1 VAGKEKPYKVYRG
14 GRVRGPA
21 RPLRDRQQPEQA
33 RDGRQ
38 AEAKAPKQRRPR
50 RWRRTIALTLVFVV
64 VLALVWALLGYLAIR
79 RGVKA
84 SNERLSEPARAALAT
99 PNGSILTNATHTL
112 VLGADAGGTRADRQ
126 GTGRA
131 DSIMLIRT
139 DPDENRIAYLAI
151 PRDLRVDIPGR
162 GADKINASYAYGGPG
177 LAIRTVKAL
186 TGLDIH
192 HVVVV
197 DFGTFKEVI
206 DAVGGITI
214 DNPKPVLSN
223 PFDCPFR
230 GAERCA
236 NFKGWRFKQ
245 GEIHLDGRR
254 ALIYSRIRENQLDR
268 TESDITRGE
277 RQQRVIQGLMDK
289 VVGLY
294 GYLHMPFVGD
304 DLVRPMT
311 TDLSA
316 NELLQ
321 LGWVRKRA
329 ADSKTL
335 RCRLGGD
342 IANGGGISYIQSSE
356 DNALVIAMITGKA
369 APQLPPP
376 GRPFAP
382 GCFVGRAGAG

>member
-1 VAGKEKPYKVYRG
+1 MAGKEKPYKVYRG
-14 GRVRGPA
+14 GRVKGPV
-21 RPLRDRQQPEQA
+21 RPLRDRPEREKGDG
-33 RDGRQ
+33 RDGK
-38 AEAKAPKQRRPR
+38 AKLPKTRRPR
-50 RWRRTIALTLVFVV
+50 RWRRTIVLTLVLLV
-64 VLALVWALLGYLAIR
+64 VLAIVWALLGYLAIR
-79 RGVKA
+79 RGVKD

-139 DPDENRIAYLAI
+139 DPDDNRIAYLSI
-151 PRDLRVDIPGR
+151 PRDLRVEIPGR
-162 GADKINASYAYGGPG
+162 GTDKINASYALGGPG
-177 LAIRTVKAL
+177 LAVQTVKAL
-186 TGLDIH
+186 TGLDVH

-197 DFGTFKEVI
+197 DFGSFREVI
-206 DAVGGITI
+206 DAVDGITI

-236 NFKGWRFKQ
+236 EFKGWRFKQ

-254 ALIYSRIRENQLDR
+254 ALIYSRVRKNQLDPS
-268 TESDITRGE
+268 ESDITRGE
-277 RQQRVIQGLMDK
+277 RQQRVVQGLMDK
-289 VVGLY
+289 VVGPY
-294 GYLHMPFVGD
+294 GYLHMPLIGD

-321 LGWVRKRA
+321 LGWVRRRA
-329 ADSKTL
+329 AASKTL

-342 IANGGGISYIQSSE
+342 AFDSGGSSYIQSSE
-356 DNALVIAMITGKA
+356 DNALVIAMITGRA
-369 APQLPPP
+369 AAQLPAPTGP
-376 GRPFAP
+376 YAP

>member
-1 VAGKEKPYKVYRG
+1 MAGKEKPYKVYRG
-14 GRVRGPA
+14 GRVKGPV
-21 RPLRDRQQPEQA
+21 RPLRDRPEPRKA
-33 RDGRQ
+33 TDGRD
-38 AEAKAPKQRRPR
+38 AKPKLPKARRPR
-50 RWRRTIALTLVFVV
+50 RWRRGIVLTLVLLV
-64 VLALVWALLGYLAIR
+64 VLSLVWALLGYLAIR

-84 SNERLSEPARAALAT
+84 SNERLGEPARAALAA

-139 DPDENRIAYLAI
+139 DPDDNRIAYLSI
-151 PRDLRVDIPGR
+151 PRDLRVEIPGR

-177 LAIRTVKAL
+177 LAVETVKAL
-186 TGLDIH
+186 TGLDVH

-206 DAVGGITI
+206 DAVDGITI
-214 DNPKPVLSN
+214 HNPKPVLSN

-236 NFKGWRFKQ
+236 EFKGWRFKQ

-254 ALIYSRIRENQLDR
+254 ALIYSRIRKNQLDPS
-268 TESDITRGE
+268 ESDITRGE

-289 VVGLY
+289 VIGLY

-321 LGWVRKRA
+321 LGWVRRRA
-329 ADSKTL
+329 AASKTL
-335 RCRLGGD
+335 RCRLGG
-342 IANGGGISYIQSSE
+342 NPVSGGDSAYIQSSE
-356 DNALVIAMITGKA
+356 DNALVIAMITGRA

-376 GRPFAP
+376 GQLFAP
-382 GCFVGRAGAG
+382 GCFSGRAGG

>member
-21 RPLRDRQQPEQA
+21 RPLRDPQEPEKA
-33 RDGRQ
+33 RDGRDRK
-38 AEAKAPKQRRPR
+38 AKVQRPRRPR
-50 RWRRTIALTLVFVV
+50 RWRRTILLTLVVLV

-79 RGVKA
+79 RGVNA
-84 SNERLSEPARAALAT
+84 SNERLSEPARAALAA

-112 VLGADAGGTRADRQ
+112 VLGADSGGTRADRQ

-131 DSIMLIRT
+131 DSIMLIRS
-139 DPDENRIAYLAI
+139 DPDDNRIAYLSI
-151 PRDLRVDIPGR
+151 PRDLRVEIPGR
-162 GADKINASYAYGGPG
+162 GTDKINASYAYGGPG
-177 LAIRTVKAL
+177 LAIQTVQAL
-186 TGLDIH
+186 TGLDVH

-214 DNPKPVLSN
+214 QNPKPVLSN

-236 NFKGWRFKQ
+236 GFRGWRFRQ

-254 ALIYSRIRENQLDR
+254 ALIYSRIRKNQLDP

-277 RQQRVIQGLMDK
+277 RQQRVIQGLTDK
-289 VVGLY
+289 IVGLY
-294 GYLHMPFVGD
+294 GYLHMPFIGD

-321 LGWVRKRA
+321 LAWVRRRA

-342 IANGGGISYIQSSE
+342 AVNGGGSSYIQSSE
-356 DNALVIAMITGKA
+356 DNALVIAMITGRA

-376 GRPFAP
+376 GRLFAP
-382 GCFVGRAGAG
+382 GCFVGRAGAE